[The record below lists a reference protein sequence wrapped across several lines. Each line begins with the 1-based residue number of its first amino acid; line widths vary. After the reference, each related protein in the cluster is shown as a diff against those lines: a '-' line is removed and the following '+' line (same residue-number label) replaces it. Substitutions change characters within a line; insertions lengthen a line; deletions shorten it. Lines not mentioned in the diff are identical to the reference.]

1 MKKKVVLVLHGWN
14 LSAKSYKNFKS
25 LLEVQGLR
33 VIVPDLPGFGE
44 AKTPDNP
51 FSLNDY
57 ENFTLSLIKQ
67 NNLDSV
73 ILVGHSFGG
82 RIAIKLAA
90 HYPSLIEKLI
100 LTGVPGVIQKPLQI
114 KIKFFKVLAI
124 IGNKIFDLP
133 LLNLLEKN
141 ILRKILYKLAGAT
154 DYMKTQGVM
163 RETFKRIIS
172 QDLTSCMKRI
182 RCPTLLVWGE
192 ADNITPVAIAKVM
205 KQKINNSK
213 IEIVEKLGHSF
224 IYQNPNRFINIIGS
238 FLNRKYDSA

>member
-14 LSAKSYKNFKS
+14 LSAKYYKNFKS
-25 LLEVQGLR
+25 LLEAQGLR
-33 VIVPDLPGFGE
+33 VTVPDLPGFGE
-44 AKTPDNP
+44 AKTPDYP

-57 ENFTLSLIKQ
+57 ENFTLSFLKQ

-82 RIAIKLAA
+82 RIALKLAA
-90 HYPSLIEKLI
+90 DYPSLIEKLI
-100 LTGVPGVIQKPLQI
+100 LTGVPGVIQKPL

-124 IGNKIFDLP
+124 IGSKIFNLP

-141 ILRKILYKLAGAT
+141 IFRKILYKLAGAT

-163 RETFKRIIS
+163 RETFKRIIN

-213 IEIVEKLGHSF
+213 IEIVKNMGHSF
-224 IYQNPNRFINIIGS
+224 IYQNPESFINIIGS
-238 FLNRKYDSA
+238 FFK